1 MTTTVRSASAGPIS
15 ARTWWALRFGSSR
28 RNRLP
33 PGGSSSAIRAA
44 AAAPVTTASARL
56 ARPPRRA
63 ANPATALAP
72 ASSPIGHQKVPF
84 ASGSSSTR
92 TLRAPASRSSPASQ
106 SAARSSPSEADS
118 RSPEQSSSRRS
129 RIHAASGGVAISG
142 GASVATRES
151 YLHTPN
157 IRLMTGGG
165 GVTLFRIRGIRIA
178 VDFSWFV
185 VLFLIIIWLS
195 SFYRDV
201 LGSESDDTAAYLLA
215 VASAVLFFASILLH
229 ELGHAFVARRH
240 NIGVSGITLWMFGGF
255 ARLEKDSDT
264 PGPEFKIA
272 AAGPLVTAAIVVACF
287 LAGLLLA
294 GDEFRH
300 AALAQSVTRTSG
312 IAAMVSWL
320 GSINLFV
327 LIFNLV
333 PAFPLDGG
341 RIARAI
347 AWWRTGSRNSGTR
360 FAATLGEWF
369 GVLMIIG
376 GVGYFPAYRGDVF
389 GGIWLAFI
397 GFILRG
403 AAKSALAQTAVTSRI
418 EGISVA
424 DVMDRDPVAIPEGA
438 SIEQALDEYFL
449 RYRSPWFPVVD
460 QAQRFIGLVD
470 RGA

>member
-1 MTTTVRSASAGPIS
+1 
-15 ARTWWALRFGSSR
+15 
-28 RNRLP
+28 
-33 PGGSSSAIRAA
+33 
-44 AAAPVTTASARL
+44 
-56 ARPPRRA
+56 
-63 ANPATALAP
+63 
-72 ASSPIGHQKVPF
+72 
-84 ASGSSSTR
+84 
-92 TLRAPASRSSPASQ
+92 
-106 SAARSSPSEADS
+106 
-118 RSPEQSSSRRS
+118 
-129 RIHAASGGVAISG
+129 
-142 GASVATRES
+142 
-151 YLHTPN
+151 
-157 IRLMTGGG
+157 MTGGG

-195 SFYRDV
+195 SFYKDV
-201 LGSESDDTAAYLLA
+201 LDEPQGSSAPYLLA
-215 VASAVLFFASILLH
+215 VASATLFFASILLH

-240 NIGVSGITLWMFGGF
+240 GIGVSGITLWMFGGF

-264 PGPEFKIA
+264 PGTEFKIA
-272 AAGPLVTAAIVVACF
+272 IAGPLVTAAIVAACAVAGVL
-287 LAGLLLA
+287 LAG

-300 AALAQSVTRTSG
+300 AALTQADTRTSG

-327 LIFNLV
+327 LGFNLV

-347 AWWRTGSRNSGTR
+347 AWKRTGSRNSGTR

-369 GVLMIIG
+369 GLFLIAAG
-376 GVGYFPAYRGDVF
+376 LGYFAAYRGDIFTGVWF
-389 GGIWLAFI
+389 AFI

-403 AAKSALAQTAVTSRI
+403 AAKAAIAQTKVTSRI

-460 QAQRFIGLVD
+460 AAQHFIGLVD
-470 RGA
+470 RGAADNVPAVERASSVVSDVLARDSGSLTIREDDPLESVLGNESLRRLGALIATDAEGRIRGVLTIDAIGKAMRPIAPGSADTSL